1 MKNDDWKQDLYR
13 YRLTPSPP
21 KKDDFQEYIALY
33 FAEKDEK
40 YLSWFLHYYEP
51 ILNTQAMS
59 MVQEYSMRGHFMDMK
74 QAAVYGILILYDRF
88 GKASWEMKS
97 SMSRFS
103 SYHAAFAID
112 DITDFDGN
120 VSKFKSEY
128 PSALIE
134 EIDKMGK
141 AYSDNHRISED

>member
-1 MKNDDWKQDLYR
+1 M
-13 YRLTPSPP
+13 
-21 KKDDFQEYIALY
+21 
-33 FAEKDEK
+33 AEKKQYQRIQTKQVRIWKEK
-40 YLSWFLHYYEP
+40 YL
-51 ILNTQAMS
+51 
-59 MVQEYSMRGHFMDMK
+59 RD
-74 QAAVYGILILYDRF
+74 GILILYDRF